1 MGMEMKQIVRVFAVV
16 ASASAAGCVTL
27 ALPTDSPSTV
37 PVAKTTGPN
46 MDPSAVGLLDAARF
60 QVWDMHGSGSEPADS
75 EKIIDPSLAT
85 RGYWISS
92 STLGMPREHEGG
104 TKGAGKAI
112 DQADLSLREQS
123 LRRKLR
129 ESGIS
134 GTSAMVML
142 DAEAFQPY
150 DSATALAWYNQTARV
165 ASEHFSQWFWYFQ
178 PYRYESSKAFADE
191 DAYYD
196 WYAQQDFI
204 RLASAISVTVYHGRE
219 QDARN
224 PAAAK
229 SRMDNDRHLKRAI
242 KFARQV
248 GKPLIVTV
256 RADLSGKPRQTI
268 MSSAAL
274 EASWG
279 PLFTREGVDGIAIWN
294 SQPDGTV
301 DFDRRWAD
309 TRIEPV
315 LRKLLAD
322 RAAWLE
328 SQ

>member
-1 MGMEMKQIVRVFAVV
+1 MKYFVRLIALVFSA
-16 ASASAAGCVTL
+16 ASAGCVTL
-27 ALPTDSPSTV
+27 TLPTDSPSNA
-37 PVAKTTGPN
+37 PAERTTGPN
-46 MDPSAVGLLDAARF
+46 ADPAAVGLLDAARF
-60 QVWDMHGSGSEPADS
+60 EVWDMHGSGSDPASS
-75 EKIIDPSLAT
+75 EKIIDSSLAV

-104 TKGAGKAI
+104 TKGAGRPI
-112 DQADLSLREQS
+112 DQADLSAREQT

-165 ASEHFSQWFWYFQ
+165 ASEHFSNWFWYFQ
-178 PYRYESSKAFADE
+178 PYRYESSKGFADE

-219 QDARN
+219 QDAHN
-224 PAAAK
+224 PASAK
-229 SRMDNDRHLKRAI
+229 ARMDNDRHLKRAI
-242 KFARQV
+242 EFARQV

-256 RADLSGKPRQTI
+256 RADLSGKPREAI
-268 MSSAAL
+268 MSRQAL

-279 PLFTREGVDGIAIWN
+279 PLFQREGVDGIAIWN
-294 SQPDGTV
+294 SQPADMV
-301 DFDRRWAD
+301 DFDRQWA
-309 TRIEPV
+309 TQRIEPV
-315 LRKLLAD
+315 LRKLLAE
-322 RAAWLE
+322 RAAWQE
-328 SQ
+328 NEAKP